1 MNCGLIPT
9 FVSCTNCTNQT
20 EGGVSGSLRAAIIRS
35 RAGTSWNLIG
45 RPCCAISTGIKVWLR
60 VEYLS
65 LVSTEQLI
73 SFTHPPHTA
82 APPARPPRSNS
93 LGICFLS
100 FFVYAAL
107 CLRELFVY
115 HIQVGVGEESHVEAL
130 EAKGQLSGKRP
141 TCLNLL
147 KNRGVRA
154 LMVELVR

>member
-65 LVSTEQLI
+65 LTEQLI
-73 SFTHPPHTA
+73 SFTHPPRRRRPACSPTA
-82 APPARPPRSNS
+82 LQLARDLFSFILCLRSS
-93 LGICFLS
+93 LFTR
-100 FFVYAAL
+100 AL
-107 CLRELFVY
+107 CLSY
-115 HIQVGVGEESHVEAL
+115 T
-130 EAKGQLSGKRP
+130 SGSWGGKPCRGARSKRP
-141 TCLNLL
+141 TQRQKANLL
-147 KNRGVRA
+147 KPA
-154 LMVELVR
+154 EK